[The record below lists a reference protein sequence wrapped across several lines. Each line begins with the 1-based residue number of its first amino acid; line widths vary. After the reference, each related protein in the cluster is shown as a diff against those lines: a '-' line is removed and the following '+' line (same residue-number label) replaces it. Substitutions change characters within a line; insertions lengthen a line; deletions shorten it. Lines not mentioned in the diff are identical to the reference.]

1 MNKTFLTIIIILL
14 LVCAVVEAGPNLEV
28 GLAKIQSQ
36 RTYQEFY
43 EMPDWTSWTASE
55 KANHITAKVF
65 DMEKEYDTQLA
76 QLKSENQILK
86 SEIETLKANNL
97 KAQTENKQLLLQIIL
112 LLKNK

>member
-1 MNKTFLTIIIILL
+1 MKKTFLTIIIILL
-14 LVCAVVEAGPNLEV
+14 LICAVVEAGPNLEA

-65 DMEKEYDTQLA
+65 DMEKQQASEIS
-76 QLKSENQILK
+76 QLKQELARQEELNQKRSE
-86 SEIETLKANNL
+86 ET
-97 KAQTENKQLLLQIIL
+97 KQMLITIVLLLS
-112 LLKNK
+112 K

>member
-14 LVCAVVEAGPNLEV
+14 LICAVVEAGPNLEA

-65 DMEKEYDTQLA
+65 DMEKQQASEIS
-76 QLKSENQILK
+76 QLKQELARQ
-86 SEIETLKANNL
+86 ETLNQKRSEE
-97 KAQTENKQLLLQIIL
+97 TKQLLVQIIL
-112 LLKNK
+112 LLKSK

>member
-14 LVCAVVEAGPNLEV
+14 LICAVVEAGPNLEA

-65 DMEKEYDTQLA
+65 DMEKQQELEIS
-76 QLKSENQILK
+76 QLKQELARQELLNQKRSEEQ
-86 SEIETLKANNL
+86 
-97 KAQTENKQLLLQIIL
+97 KQLLVQIIL
-112 LLKNK
+112 LLKSK

>member
-14 LVCAVVEAGPNLEV
+14 LVCAVVEAGPNLET

-65 DMEKEYDTQLA
+65 DMEKKQESEIS
-76 QLKSENQILK
+76 QLKQELARQELLNQKRSE
-86 SEIETLKANNL
+86 ET
-97 KAQTENKQLLLQIIL
+97 KQLLVQIIL

>member
-14 LVCAVVEAGPNLEV
+14 LICAVVEAGPNLEA

-65 DMEKEYDTQLA
+65 DMEKQQALEIS
-76 QLKSENQILK
+76 QLKQELARQ
-86 SEIETLKANNL
+86 ETLNQKRSEE
-97 KAQTENKQLLLQIIL
+97 TKQMLITIVLLLS
-112 LLKNK
+112 K

>member
-14 LVCAVVEAGPNLEV
+14 LICAVVEAGPNLEA

-65 DMEKEYDTQLA
+65 DMEKQQASEIS
-76 QLKSENQILK
+76 QLKQELARQ
-86 SEIETLKANNL
+86 ETLNQKRSEE
-97 KAQTENKQLLLQIIL
+97 TKQMLITIVLLLS
-112 LLKNK
+112 K

>member
-14 LVCAVVEAGPNLEV
+14 LICAVVEAGPNLEA

-65 DMEKEYDTQLA
+65 DMEKKQALEIS
-76 QLKSENQILK
+76 QLKQELTRQEALNQKRSEEQ
-86 SEIETLKANNL
+86 
-97 KAQTENKQLLLQIIL
+97 KQLLLQIIL
-112 LLKNK
+112 LLKSK